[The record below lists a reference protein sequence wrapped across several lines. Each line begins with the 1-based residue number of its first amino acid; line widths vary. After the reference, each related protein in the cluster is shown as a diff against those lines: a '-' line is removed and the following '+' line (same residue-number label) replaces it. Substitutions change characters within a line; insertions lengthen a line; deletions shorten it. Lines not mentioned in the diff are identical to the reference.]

1 MGANLTA
8 VRADATPAGPKPSL
22 FDEQPPLFQATE
34 TAVRAILGP
43 MAYSAADLQMV
54 DDHIA
59 QGERHI
65 QLQHALIERL
75 KSHGLPTEQAEELLT
90 EFEATLLQHRE
101 HRDLMVLS
109 MASGS
114 P

>member
-1 MGANLTA
+1 
-8 VRADATPAGPKPSL
+8 
-22 FDEQPPLFQATE
+22 
-34 TAVRAILGP
+34 

>member
-1 MGANLTA
+1 
-8 VRADATPAGPKPSL
+8 
-22 FDEQPPLFQATE
+22 
-34 TAVRAILGP
+34 

-65 QLQHALIERL
+65 ILQEALIERL
-75 KSHGLPTEQAEELLT
+75 KNHGLPTELAIQLLAD
-90 EFEATLLQHRE
+90 FQDTLRQHRE
-101 HRDLMVLS
+101 HRDLMVQS